1 MNKDNGARVVMAVS
15 NDLLTDQ
22 RVMRHVEALRE
33 AGCEVTTVCRTDLPV
48 RWQRG
53 WRFYAAFN
61 WRLWREVSRRVKES
75 KSGRVIVWANDTDTL
90 LGCWLAVRGPHP
102 PAPSPMR
109 RRGVKLVMDA
119 HELFPEVPEI
129 QGKPVVKWVW
139 RTIEK
144 HLMPKC
150 DALIT
155 VCQSIAD
162 YYRERYGVEMTVVRN
177 LGSYEL
183 GVKSYELGERPERVL
198 LYAGKVNVGRGVDWA
213 IDALE
218 WLPECRLVVAGDGDL
233 LEEMKAYAAS
243 KAWCDRIDFTGRL
256 MPEEMTAL
264 ESKADVGLVMLEDKG
279 LSYHYALP
287 NRIGAFVQAGVPMV
301 VSDLPEMAAVV
312 RRFGVGEVIECRPQA
327 ADRKT
332 KVTGLA
338 EAVKR
343 VLAREWKEAD
353 FAAARED
360 MDWNKEKQK
369 LIDICY
375 TTFC

>member
-1 MNKDNGARVVMAVS
+1 MAVS

-22 RVMRHVEALRE
+22 RVARHIAVLRD
-33 AGCEVTTVCRTDLPV
+33 AGCEVVTVCRTDIPV
-48 RWQRG
+48 RYRRG

-61 WRLWREVSRRVKES
+61 WRLWRRIRREVRSDRCDV
-75 KSGRVIVWANDTDTL
+75 VWANDTDTL
-90 LGCWLAVRGPHP
+90 LGCWMAVRK
-102 PAPSPMR
+102 R
-109 RRGVKLVMDA
+109 RTESGERRVKLVMDA

-129 QGKPVVKWVW
+129 VDKPAVKWVW

-144 HLMPKC
+144 WLMPQC

-162 YYRERYGVEMTVVRN
+162 YYKEKYGVEMTVVRN
-177 LGSYEL
+177 LQDCGCQGASARQQDEAVGSKE
-183 GVKSYELGERPERVL
+183 GHVL

-233 LEEMKAYAAS
+233 LEEMKEYAAQ
-243 KAWCDRIDFTGRL
+243 KAWADRVEFTGRL
-256 MPEEMTAL
+256 MPEEMAALTA
-264 ESKADVGLVMLEDKG
+264 KADVGLVMLEDRG

-301 VSDLPEMAAVV
+301 VSDLPEMARVV
-312 RRFGVGEVIECRPQA
+312 RTYGVGAVIEGKKGSERTNA
-327 ADRKT
+327 EAL
-332 KVTGLA
+332 V

-343 VLAREWKEAD
+343 VLAKEWKEED
-353 FAAARED
+353 FAAARQN
-360 MDWNKEKQK
+360 MDWNKEKVK
-369 LIDICY
+369 LLECLKAI
-375 TTFC
+375 TQ